1 MLNVPATPHNIIT
14 LQKQGSVDLENL
26 NSHELLVS
34 NVDVLPLL
42 PLFLQIFP
50 KQLVYEATTLDWIEL
65 VAEH

>member
-34 NVDVLPLL
+34 HVSPLL